1 MQLHQLKGPKGAR
14 KKRKIVG
21 RGRGSGSGKTS
32 GRGEK
37 GQNARSTGHA
47 TFTGYEG
54 GQMRL
59 IRRLPKVGF
68 NSHRPILNQVV
79 NVEDLN
85 RFDKGTLVN
94 ADSLKVKGLIKSLNK
109 PIKILGQGELKHS
122 LTVQIESISK
132 SAREKIEKAG
142 GKVEVPVIK
151 NEQSKD
157 GSK

>member
-1 MQLHQLKGPKGAR
+1 
-14 KKRKIVG
+14 
-21 RGRGSGSGKTS
+21 
-32 GRGEK
+32 
-37 GQNARSTGHA
+37 
-47 TFTGYEG
+47 
-54 GQMRL
+54 MRL